1 MRKLSMLT
9 LSLALVALTI
19 TTKAQTID
27 EVVGKHIEAMG
38 GADKIKAVKSQST
51 EGTMEIQGM
60 EFPFK
65 TWSVHNTAM
74 RIDFDAMGTTNTQ
87 VVSTSGGWMF
97 MPVQQQQAPVDSDPE
112 TVKEAAS
119 ELDLTGELFDYKA
132 KGHTAELIGKE
143 TLEGQELYN
152 IKFTRKNGTVSTIL
166 MDAGTYLINKRIT
179 NKNIQGQEVE
189 ITEVLSNYKK
199 TEDGYVYAATI
210 EQLPM
215 GMKMNFGKYEYNPAI
230 DVKMFEKP
238 AAE

>member
-1 MRKLSMLT
+1 MRKLTMLT

-19 TTKAQTID
+19 TAKAQTID
-27 EVVGKHIEAMG
+27 EVVGKHIAAMG

-112 TVKEAAS
+112 TVKDAAS

-143 TLEGQELYN
+143 TIEGQELYN

-199 TEDGYVYAATI
+199 TEDGYTYAATI

-215 GMKMNFGKYEYNPAI
+215 GMKMNFGKYAYNPVI

>member
-1 MRKLSMLT
+1 MRKLTMLA
-9 LSLALVALTI
+9 LSLMLIAV

-38 GADKIKAVKSQST
+38 GADKIKAVKSQAT

-74 RIDFDAMGTTNTQ
+74 RVDFDAMGTTNTQ
-87 VVSTSGGWMF
+87 VVSTKGGWMF

-112 TVKEAAS
+112 VVKEAAS
-119 ELDLTGELFDYKA
+119 ELDLTGDLFDYKA

-143 TLEGQELYN
+143 TQDGQEFYK
-152 IKFTRKNGTVSTIL
+152 IKLTRKNGTVTDIL
-166 MDAGTYLINKRIT
+166 LDTKTYLVSKRISS
-179 NKNIQGQEVE
+179 KNIQGQEVE

-199 TEDGYVYAATI
+199 TADGYVYAATV

-215 GMKMNFGKYEYNPAI
+215 GMKMNFGKFEYNAAI
-230 DVKMFEKP
+230 DQKLFEKP